1 MAYMTADTSAKV
13 GFRPYLETDAKGA
26 AQLSGLGQNH
36 PFKSQAWHL
45 HGVDGAF
52 LGTYHL
58 NRPFDPWELA
68 ADVHHTAGVR
78 TPGIHGLG
86 YLGDTTDITTQ
97 AVQELENAGA
107 ITTAEGDS
115 ILEGSMSFTDVLG
128 YDPTDQSSWLSFTG
142 MLQDWNSSLQ
152 ALEAQYQATGPQ
164 AGNQAFI
171 QLGQDLIA
179 HRNAYSALATQ
190 FVKYYTLMTGSTPPG
205 LSGLGI
211 IPVLVYV
218 AGSIIFIVTAYL
230 AYQAFKIWQA
240 SVNVQAIAAQT
251 QAAAGVSTA
260 ATNANLLTSLAKAQ
274 ASGDTVTAQAI
285 LKTLAV
291 TGAQPAAAS
300 TTEAWLMTNAKWLAL
315 GAAALIAVGPLSQG
329 LFGGKRR

>member
-1 MAYMTADTSAKV
+1 MAYMIADTAAKV
-13 GFRPYLETDAKGA
+13 GFRPYLETDATGA

-45 HGVDGAF
+45 HG

-68 ADVHHTAGVR
+68 ADLRHTAGAK
-78 TPGIHGLG
+78 GMHGLG

-107 ITTAEGDS
+107 ITTAEADA

-142 MLQDWNSSLQ
+142 LLQDWNKSLT
-152 ALEAQYQATGPQ
+152 ALEAQYQAAGPQ
-164 AGNQAFI
+164 PGNQAFI

-179 HRNAYSALATQ
+179 HRNAYSSLATQ
-190 FVKYYTLMTGSTPPG
+190 FVQYYTLMTGVTPPG

-218 AGSIIFIVTAYL
+218 AGSIVFIVTAYL
-230 AYQAFKIWQA
+230 AYQAFKTWQ
-240 SVNVQAIAAQT
+240 SSINVQTITAQT
-251 QAAAGVSTA
+251 AAAAGVSNA
-260 ATNANLLTSLAKAQ
+260 STNANLVTALQKAQ
-274 ASGDTVTAQAI
+274 ASGDTVTASAI
-285 LKTLAV
+285 LATLQKTAV
-291 TGAQPAAAS
+291 PTTAAPASA
-300 TTEAWLMTNAKWLAL
+300 TTQWLMNNAMWLAL
-315 GAAALIAVGPLSQG
+315 GAGALIMVGPLSQS

>member
-13 GFRPYLETDAKGA
+13 GYRPYLETDATGA

-36 PFKSQAWHL
+36 PFKAQAWHL
-45 HGVDGAF
+45 HGYDGG

-68 ADVHHTAGVR
+68 ADNDHTAGVR
-78 TPGIHGLG
+78 RPGLG

-107 ITTAEGDS
+107 ITTAEGDAV
-115 ILEGSMSFTDVLG
+115 LEGSMTLGDVLG

-142 MLQDWNSSLQ
+142 MLQDWNSSLS
-152 ALEAQYQATGPQ
+152 ALEAQYQTTGPQ
-164 AGNQAFI
+164 PGNQAFI

-218 AGSIIFIVTAYL
+218 AGSIVFLVTAYL

-251 QAAAGVSTA
+251 AAAAGVSTA

-291 TGAQPAAAS
+291 TGAQPVAAS
-300 TTEAWLMTNAKWLAL
+300 TTEAWLMANAKWLAL

>member
-13 GFRPYLETDAKGA
+13 GYRPYLATDATGA

-36 PFKSQAWHL
+36 PFKAQAWHL
-45 HGVDGAF
+45 HGYDPG

-58 NRPFDPWELA
+58 NRPLDPWELYP
-68 ADVHHTAGVR
+68 DIHQTAGA
-78 TPGIHGLG
+78 HGLSG
-86 YLGDTTDITTQ
+86 LGDTTDVTTQ
-97 AVQELENAGA
+97 AVQELENASA
-107 ITTAEGDS
+107 ITTAEGDA
-115 ILEGSMSFTDVLG
+115 ILEGSMTFTDVLG
-128 YDPTDQSSWLSFTG
+128 YDPTDQSSWTGFVG
-142 MLQDWNSSLQ
+142 MLQDWNKSLA

-164 AGNQAFI
+164 SGNRAFI

-179 HRNAYSALATQ
+179 HRNAYSSLATQ
-190 FVKYYTLMTGSTPPG
+190 FVKYYTLLMGSTPPG
-205 LSGLGI
+205 LSGLGV
-211 IPVLVYV
+211 IPVAFI
-218 AGSIIFIVTAYL
+218 AGSIVFLVTAYL
-230 AYQAFKIWQA
+230 AYQAFKIWQS

-251 QAAAGVSTA
+251 VAAAQVSTA
-260 ATNANLLTSLAKAQ
+260 ATNANLLASLAKAQ

-300 TTEAWLMTNAKWLAL
+300 PTEAWLMTNAKWLAL
-315 GAAALIAVGPLSQG
+315 GAAALIAAGPLSQG